1 MKKFLIA
8 LVAVAAVAC
17 SNDQMVDMPKGP
29 AIEFD
34 KVFVENSTRAAQ
46 DINKD
51 NITDFGVF
59 GWVEAGE
66 DQGQIFNNTRVYKQD
81 GSFIYDNVQFWIGG
95 AQYYFA
101 AMAPKQDAAWSYTP
115 QNATNGKISFNNA
128 TAAAQ
133 QDLLFDFVTPAA
145 TPESLTTA
153 PAPVAFNFNHILAR
167 VKFSFK
173 NGFAPTS
180 NISLEVQDVHIT
192 NTYAEG
198 TIDVVDGV
206 LAADWAVKNPMNL
219 AFGNT
224 AIENSAD
231 AVMLPTNV
239 AKTAHLYLI
248 PTDATYNVTFKVVL
262 YQAGVR
268 LREYDRSATVSVDM
282 ERGKSYEL
290 KATLDQNNTADH
302 GALSPIEFT
311 VGNIND
317 WSEFEN
323 KNIY

>member
-1 MKKFLIA
+1 MRKFLIA
-8 LVAVAAVAC
+8 LAAVAVASC
-17 SNDQMVDMPKGP
+17 STEITIDAPKG
-29 AIEFD
+29 AVIEFGNH
-34 KVFVENSTRAAQ
+34 FVNNSTRAAV
-46 DINKD
+46 DITKD
-51 NITDFGVF
+51 TIDDFGVF
-59 GWVEAGE
+59 GWVEADE
-66 DQGQIFNNTRVYKQD
+66 KQGLIFNNTLVYKQD
-81 GSFIYDNVQFWIGG
+81 GKFIYQTPQYWIGG

-101 AMAPKQDAAWSYTP
+101 ALAPKEAAWKYSP
-115 QNATNGKISFNNA
+115 LNAQNGTISFNNA
-128 TAAAQ
+128 VAGAE
-133 QDLLFDFVTPAA
+133 QDLLFDFVAPER
-145 TPESLTTA
+145 TPESITSK
-153 PAPVAFNFNHILAR
+153 PGEVSFNFHHILSR

-192 NTYAEG
+192 NAYADG
-198 TIDVVDGV
+198 TINVANGV
-206 LAADWAVKNPMNL
+206 LAADWAVENEWNI

-224 AIENSAD
+224 AIENRAD
-231 AVMLPTNV
+231 AVMLPTDV

-268 LREYDRSATVSVDM
+268 LREYNRSASVTVDM

-311 VGNIND
+311 VGNVSD
-317 WSEFEN
+317 WSEYEN
-323 KNIY
+323 KTIN